1 MNKILLIGNLGK
13 DPEVRYTQDG
23 NAVAH
28 FSLGVRRSFGRDG
41 NYETDWFNC
50 ACFGKRAEVVEKHL
64 RKGSKIGVTGEMQ
77 QNNYTNKEGQK
88 VYSFQVMVE
97 SFDFLDK
104 KSTNAEATAVPDG
117 GSDPNDFVNIPD
129 DIEDKLPF
137 H

>member
-13 DPEVRYTQDG
+13 DPEVRYTQEG

-28 FSLGVRRSFGRDG
+28 FSLGVRRSYGKDG
-41 NYETDWFNC
+41 NYVTDWFNC
-50 ACFGKRAEVVEKHL
+50 VCFGKRAEVVEKHL

-77 QNNYTNKEGQK
+77 NNNYTNKEGQM

-97 SFDFLDK
+97 ALDFCDK
-104 KSTNAEATAVPDG
+104 KDG
-117 GSDPNDFVNIPD
+117 TGGASLSSESDPNDFVNIPD
-129 DIEDKLPF
+129 DIDDKLPF